1 MDEFIPSYTDV
12 TDWNLIVYQNTTG
25 SRSKKIITNPKNDD
39 EYFFKGSKE
48 LADGEIR
55 YPTEFWSEIVSSK
68 IGQYLRLNVLDYNI
82 GYNKEG
88 TQKIGCLS
96 KSMVL
101 NSENKLTEGKVYLTG
116 KKSSYNPEK
125 DKKDYTF
132 QFIRDTLTFFNYE
145 NYIQNLLEIII
156 FDALI
161 GNSDRHQENWGI
173 ITNFNQTIEDF
184 NEKINKNKDKWYK
197 NWRLKFLRFLTIV
210 QSEKFK
216 KNNLTLSKKTD
227 LIIESDIV
235 KNYFS
240 PIYDSGCCLGREFNL
255 DKVKKMIN
263 DKQMLDKYI
272 RNGVSEIHW
281 EGNDKKLNHFKLIKS
296 LQEEYSEEIY
306 LLITKIKSNF
316 KAENIKIII
325 ENIDK
330 NLPINL
336 KKHKLQE
343 ERKELM
349 FKLIN
354 LRFNKLIELI

>member
-1 MDEFIPSYTDV
+1 MDKFKATYTDV
-12 TDWNLIVYQNTTG
+12 TDWDVIVYQNTTG
-25 SRSKKIITNPKNDD
+25 SRSKKIIRKPETED
-39 EYFFKGSKE
+39 EFFFKGSKE

-55 YPTEFWSEIVSSK
+55 YPSEFWSEIISSK
-68 IGQYLRLNVLDYNI
+68 IGQYLKFNILDYNI
-82 GYNKEG
+82 GYNKG
-88 TQKIGCLS
+88 GIQKIGCLS

-101 NSENKLTEGKVYLTG
+101 NSKNKLTEGKVYLTG
-116 KKSSYNPEK
+116 YKSSYNPEK

-132 QFIRDTLTFFNYE
+132 QFIRDTLSFFNY
-145 NYIQNLLEIII
+145 NSYIINLLEIII

-173 ITNFNQTIEDF
+173 ITNFEQTIEDF
-184 NEKINKNKDKWYK
+184 NEKIRISGDKWYR
-197 NWRLKFLRFLTIV
+197 NWGLKLGRLLTII
-210 QSEKFK
+210 QSEKSKRNTK
-216 KNNLTLSKKTD
+216 KSKKTD
-227 LIIESDIV
+227 LLIESDIV

-240 PIYDSGCCLGREFNL
+240 PIYDSGCCLGREFNI
-255 DKVKKMIN
+255 DKVKKMLT
-263 DKQMLDKYI
+263 DKQMQDKYI
-272 RNGVSEIHW
+272 RKGVSEIHW
-281 EGNDKKLNHFKLIKS
+281 KGNDKKLNHFELIKK
-296 LQEEYSEEIY
+296 LQEEYPEEIKRV
-306 LLITKIKSNF
+306 ITKIKDNF

-336 KKHKLQE
+336 KKHNLLK

>member
-1 MDEFIPSYTDV
+1 MVNFKATYTDV
-12 TDWNLIVYQNTTG
+12 TKWNTMPYQNTTG
-25 SRSKKIITNPKNDD
+25 SRSKKIITNTENDD

-68 IGQYLRLNVLDYNI
+68 IGQYLKLNVLDYNI

-116 KKSSYNPEK
+116 YNSSYNPEK
-125 DKKDYTF
+125 DKKKYTF
-132 QFIRDTLTFFNYE
+132 QFIRDTLSFFNYK
-145 NYIQNLLEIII
+145 NYIKNLLEIIV

-173 ITNFNQTIEDF
+173 ITNFNQTINDF
-184 NEKINKNKDKWYK
+184 NDKISKNNDRWYK
-197 NWRLKFLRFLTIV
+197 NWGLKLARFLTII

-216 KNNLTLSKKTD
+216 RNTTKSKRTD
-227 LIIESDIV
+227 LFIESDIV

-240 PIYDSGCCLGREFNL
+240 PIYDSGCCLGREFNI
-255 DKVKKMIN
+255 DKVQKMLK
-263 DKQMLDKYI
+263 DRQMQNKYI
-272 RNGVSEIHW
+272 RKGVSEIHW
-281 EGNDKKLNHFKLIKS
+281 EGNDKKLNHFELIK
-296 LQEEYSEEIY
+296 LLKLEYPEEIK
-306 LLITKIKSNF
+306 LLINKIANNF
-316 KAENIKIII
+316 KLEDIEVIIN
-325 ENIDK
+325 NIDV
-330 NLPINL
+330 NLPKEL
-336 KKHKLQE
+336 KNHKLPI

-349 FKLIN
+349 LKLIN
-354 LRFNKLIELI
+354 LRFNKLLELI